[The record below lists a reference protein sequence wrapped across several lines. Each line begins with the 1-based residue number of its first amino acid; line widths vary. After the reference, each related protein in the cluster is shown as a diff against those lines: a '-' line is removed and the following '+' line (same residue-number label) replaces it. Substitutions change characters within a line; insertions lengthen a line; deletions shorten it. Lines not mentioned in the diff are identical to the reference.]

1 MRSLAISC
9 LAYKDVY
16 LRGNYDEY
24 YPILKQFIMNR
35 RSYYELS
42 LLQRLIIYSS
52 FSAPYA

>member
-1 MRSLAISC
+1 MRSLAISY